1 MPDADGP
8 ITDARERMPSS
19 TSLRALDALNLFLAD
34 VRDGMGPFLG
44 TFLREN
50 HRWDAGRVGM
60 ALAASQIGT
69 VLAQTPAGAL
79 IDRTLGKRLAVAIA
93 AALVAAGC
101 VVLYLVPVF
110 PMVVAAQAAVGAA
123 AAIFPP
129 AVAALTLG
137 LVGRAAMP
145 QRTGRNEAFNHSGNV
160 VAAALAGAVAYL
172 LGYGA
177 MFVLIAVMAAA
188 SAAAVLLIREVD
200 IDHELARGADDGE
213 AKGREAVGVRE
224 LFRDRRIVTFIAS
237 AVLFHLANAAM
248 LPLVGQK
255 SGDGLKAGAPVLMSA
270 CIITAQVV
278 MVPVALAASRLAA
291 SWGRKP
297 VFLVGFAVLPIRGLL
312 YCLSVNPYYLVAV
325 QLLDGIGAGIFGVVS
340 VLVVADLT
348 KGTGRFNLTQGALAT
363 ATGVGAGLSNLLAG
377 FVVKEAG
384 FDAGFVML
392 AAIAGAAT
400 LFFAVAMP
408 ETMPTDR
415 GSLPVAADQDAAR
428 TSINPT
434 LADFRGRAVLDR
446 ASEPLS

>member
-1 MPDADGP
+1 MPVADGP

-44 TFLREN
+44 TFLRET
-50 HRWDAGRVGM
+50 HRWDAGWVGM

-79 IDRTLGKRLAVAIA
+79 IDRIRGKRLAVAIA

-110 PMVVAAQAAVGAA
+110 PVVVAAQAAVGAA

-145 QRTGRNEAFNHSGNV
+145 GRTGRNEAFNHGGNV
-160 VAAALAGAVAYL
+160 VAAALAGGAAYL

-188 SAAAVLLIREVD
+188 SAAAALLIREGE
-200 IDHELARGADDGE
+200 IDHELACGADDGE
-213 AKGREAVGVRE
+213 GARGREAVGVRE
-224 LFRDRRIVTFIAS
+224 VFRDRRIATFIAS
-237 AVLFHLANAAM
+237 AVLFHFANAAM

-255 SGDGLKAGAPVLMSA
+255 SSDGLKAGAPVLMSA
-270 CIITAQVV
+270 CIIAAQVV
-278 MVPVALAASRLAA
+278 MVPVALAASRLAS

-297 VFLVGFAVLPIRGLL
+297 VFLIGFAVLPVRGLL
-312 YCLSVNPYYLVAV
+312 YCVGVNPIYLVAV

-363 ATGVGAGLSNLLAG
+363 ATGVGAGMSNLLAG
-377 FVVKEAG
+377 FVVRVAG
-384 FDAGFVML
+384 FDAGFVTL

-400 LFFAVAMP
+400 LYFALAMP
-408 ETMPTDR
+408 ETMP
-415 GSLPVAADQDAAR
+415 AAPPFSPDSVDAD
-428 TSINPT
+428 TIL
-434 LADFRGRAVLDR
+434 LATTP
-446 ASEPLS
+446 S